1 MIAKCTRRTF
11 AVCGLVALLAL
22 VFGSF
27 LGPLGAR
34 AQAPDYVQLIAAPD
48 RSTADRQ
55 ADKRRDPLPFLEFAG
70 VRPGMKV
77 LDMGAGG
84 GYSTELMARAV
95 APDGIVYGQ
104 NPPDLGEQ
112 AKAAFEARLKS
123 PAIERRSGGHPAVR

>member
-1 MIAKCTRRTF
+1 MENIMIAKCTRRTL
-11 AVCGLVALLAL
+11 AVCGLVVLLAL

-84 GYSTELMARAV
+84 GYSTELMARRRAGRRCV
-95 APDGIVYGQ
+95 WP
-104 NPPDLGEQ
+104 E
-112 AKAAFEARLKS
+112 
-123 PAIERRSGGHPAVR
+123 PAGSRRTDEGGL